1 MTKKKKKMKKENGG
15 LGSVD
20 IILKELYDDEK
31 WQTKEN
37 EKKLSQE
44 ELDFSK
50 LLDLLKREGLLYY

>member
-1 MTKKKKKMKKENGG
+1 MSKQKKKIEKENGG

-20 IILKELYDDEK
+20 IILKELCGDKRQQAKEK
-31 WQTKEN
+31 

-44 ELDFSK
+44 ERDFSK